1 MKPCGFGIY
10 MCGILGPPAG
20 TRQLGGGVGRAAF
33 LESPLCF
40 ETQLCGP
47 RKLLNFSAPCF
58 PRLENE
64 VNETYCAG
72 LLWGFLFY
80 LFYFLFYCGDMH
92 ITFTILAI
100 FKCTI
105 PWHLVH

>member
-1 MKPCGFGIY
+1 MASAYICVASLAPQRVPGSSVEGWAGRPFSRVHSALKPSCVA
-10 MCGILGPPAG
+10 LA
-20 TRQLGGGVGRAAF
+20 R
-33 LESPLCF
+33 
-40 ETQLCGP
+40 
-47 RKLLNFSAPCF
+47 LLNFSAPCF